1 MWFGTYCPTVQ
12 FYIDTCL
19 VPHMQKQG
27 RLPPAPAHTKLVLLV
42 EFLYILLLPCL
53 DLTKNLTL
61 RAERNEEG
69 GGIFLLIN
77 YTYTTSIPRKILR

>member
-1 MWFGTYCPTVQ
+1 
-12 FYIDTCL
+12 
-19 VPHMQKQG
+19 MQKLG

-42 EFLYILLLPCL
+42 EFLYILLPCF
-53 DLTKNLTL
+53 DLTKNL
-61 RAERNEEG
+61 RAKINEEG